1 MKSLQ
6 ELLDTAIKNKSR
18 KRLVIA
24 SAEDD
29 YLLYAINDAY
39 KLGIVTPLFVGN
51 KEKILQIIHKKKLDL
66 PTEPIY
72 NIPDQKESALLSVE
86 LIKSGEADIIMKG
99 LLSTKTFLKEILNKK
114 TGITAEG
121 SELSHIGIFESP
133 YYPKLFG
140 LTDAA
145 INIEPDINVK
155 KHIIIN
161 AVKTYHLLGV
171 KVPKVAL
178 LAPIENVNPKMQDT
192 VDAAKLVEMHQQKP
206 LAECIIEGPLALD
219 VAVSEIAAEHKGI
232 DSKISGSVDI
242 LVVPEITVGN
252 VLYKSFTYMGGSKAA
267 GIVIGA
273 QAPVVVTSRS
283 DSEESKLFSIALAY
297 NLSNTL

>member
-6 ELLDTAIKNKSR
+6 ELLDAAIKNKVK

-29 YLLYAINDAY
+29 YVLHAIADAY
-39 KLGIVTPLFVGN
+39 KLGIVTPLFVGD
-51 KEKILQIIHKKKLDL
+51 KEKILKIIRKEKLDL
-66 PTEPIY
+66 PTDSIY
-72 NIPDQKESALLSVE
+72 NIPDQKDSAQLSVE
-86 LIKSGEADIIMKG
+86 LIKNEEADIIMKG
-99 LLSTKTFLKEILNKK
+99 LLPTKTFLKAILNRK
-114 TGITAEG
+114 TGITPEG

-145 INIEPDINVK
+145 INIEPDITIK

-161 AVKTYHLLGV
+161 AVKTFHLLGV
-171 KVPKVAL
+171 KNPKVAL
-178 LAPIENVNPKMQDT
+178 LAPIENVNPKMRDT
-192 VDAAKLVEMHQQKP
+192 VDAAKLVEMHHEKP
-206 LAECIIEGPLALD
+206 YAECIIEGPLALD

-232 DSKISGSVDI
+232 NSKISGSVDI

-252 VLYKSFTYMGGSKAA
+252 VLYKSFTYMGGAKAA
-267 GIVIGA
+267 GILIGA
-273 QAPVVVTSRS
+273 QAPAVVTSRS
-283 DSEESKLFSIALAY
+283 DSEESKLFSIALAC